1 MDGQLC
7 DCGTAESSV
16 CVNTVLFGAIIRT
29 SCHENSLITRRS
41 DHAAEARG
49 EKKKSMMQILSLAV
63 FFFSILNQAGE

>member
-49 EKKKSMMQILSLAV
+49 EKKINDANTFPGC
-63 FFFSILNQAGE
+63 FFFQHFKSSR